1 MPTSNT
7 TMTAHSSLRAS
18 MWRSIRRAPRPRC
31 LRAIREARPRASTG
45 AMLPCAPRSICVHSD
60 TPNAV
65 EVARA
70 VRDALMSL
78 RNH

>member
-1 MPTSNT
+1 MRPARFVSARRGQVK
-7 TMTAHSSLRAS
+7 TADRLPVRERGEFGDVAVRAD
-18 MWRSIRRAPRPRC
+18 
-31 LRAIREARPRASTG
+31 
-45 AMLPCAPRSICVHSD
+45 SICVHSD